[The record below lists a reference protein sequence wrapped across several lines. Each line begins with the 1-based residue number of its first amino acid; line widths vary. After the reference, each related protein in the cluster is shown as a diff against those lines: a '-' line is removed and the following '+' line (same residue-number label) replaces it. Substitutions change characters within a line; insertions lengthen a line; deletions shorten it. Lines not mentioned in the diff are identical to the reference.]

1 MPRFA
6 LAKHHIALAAGSGI
20 PSADDQIGQTIAID
34 IARTGD
40 AAARVVKA
48 INAVDPKSACAEIA
62 EIEAEDRSLHE
73 QLKNESLTEIERT
86 KIKSQL
92 SVHDARW
99 LLAQFEGFRVLNS
112 VTELRFIHSN
122 TEIQNL
128 TRNRLVSVVD
138 ETFARGHAALGHA
151 IIATYLERAD
161 EGTLTSH
168 LSPEDILRLRN
179 LGKKADPDLPLP

>member
-62 EIEAEDRSLHE
+62 E
-73 QLKNESLTEIERT
+73 
-86 KIKSQL
+86 
-92 SVHDARW
+92 
-99 LLAQFEGFRVLNS
+99 F
-112 VTELRFIHSN
+112 
-122 TEIQNL
+122 
-128 TRNRLVSVVD
+128 
-138 ETFARGHAALGHA
+138 
-151 IIATYLERAD
+151 
-161 EGTLTSH
+161 
-168 LSPEDILRLRN
+168 DILCRRRQCRAYGQGERN
-179 LGKKADPDLPLP
+179 GMGEWLNALPCVNGCSP